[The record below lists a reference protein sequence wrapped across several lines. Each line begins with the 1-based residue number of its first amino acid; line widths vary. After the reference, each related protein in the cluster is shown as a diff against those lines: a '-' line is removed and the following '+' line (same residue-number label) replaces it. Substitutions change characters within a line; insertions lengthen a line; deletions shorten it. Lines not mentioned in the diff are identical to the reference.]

1 MEPGGQLWVWRPETS
16 FCGGGAC
23 GGACVG
29 LKVRRPHPRT
39 LGHHNF
45 QTSGVR
51 DLVLRILGTRLYST
65 VLVRKIQ
72 SQF

>member
-16 FCGGGAC
+16 FCGR
-23 GGACVG
+23 GACVG
-29 LKVRRPHPRT
+29 LEVRRPHPRA
-39 LGHHNF
+39 LGHNF
-45 QTSGVR
+45 QTSGVH